1 VSARAGAVKLGIL
14 GGDGIGP
21 EVVESALLVLDA
33 CEARFGFA
41 TERTLFDWSGEQ
53 FLRDGRR
60 FDAAALEPMRKLD
73 AVLLGAVGH
82 PSVPRGMLEADIIFG
97 FRRGLDLY
105 VNLRPL
111 ILYDSRLTPLKDK
124 TEKDINVLVL
134 RENTEDVYGREGTRT
149 GQGTPEERVSVDMV
163 FTRRGIERITRY
175 AFERARRLDR
185 KKVTLVDKAN
195 AVPIQQLWRE
205 VLESVGQEFPDVE
218 QDAMYVDAAC
228 MWLVQKPERF
238 SVIVTTNL
246 FGDIITDLGAAIC
259 GGLGTGS
266 SGNIHPGRVSMFE
279 PIHGSAPKYAGQR
292 AASPIGAIGA
302 LALLL
307 QHVGL
312 PAAHDAIQ
320 AAIFRSFRSGRIDG
334 VDARPGRTFDDAKV
348 IADLVANP

>member
-1 VSARAGAVKLGIL
+1 MSAPGRVVKLGVL

-21 EVVESALLVLDA
+21 EVVESALVVLDA

-41 TERTLFDWSGEQ
+41 TERTVFDWSGEQ

-60 FDAAALEPMRKLD
+60 FDASALEPMRTLD

-124 TEKDINVLVL
+124 TEKDINALVL

-149 GQGTPEERVSVDMV
+149 GQGTPDERVSVDMV
-163 FTRRGIERITRY
+163 FTRRGIERIMRY
-175 AFERARRLDR
+175 GFERARLLDR

-205 VLESVGQEFPDVE
+205 VLEEVAQEYPDVE
-218 QDAMYVDAAC
+218 HDAMYVDAAC

-259 GGLGTGS
+259 GGLGTAS

-307 QHVGL
+307 EHVGL
-312 PAAHDAIQ
+312 PAAHDEIQ
-320 AAIFRSFRSGRIDG
+320 AAIFKSFRTGRIEG
-334 VDARPGRTFDDAKV
+334 VDARAGRTFEDAKV